1 MKTVDMIGYHR
12 KDTGTKSAKAIRKE
26 GSVPC
31 VIYGKDTTLHFYAPM
46 ILFREIVYKPDACK
60 VRVDIEGDEY
70 EAILQDIQFHPV
82 SEIIM
87 HADFLILEEGKKVK
101 LEVPVMLQGTP
112 KGLEKGG
119 DLLQKVRALTVRAL
133 PENLPE
139 VIEIDVSH
147 LDIGDSFQV
156 EEMKDRPYEI
166 LTAGRISIAIVAIP
180 RVLRDI
186 SDEDEE
192 DEEEGEEGEV
202 AEEEGEAE
210 SAE

>member
-12 KDTGTKSAKAIRKE
+12 SDLGTKSAKELRKA
-26 GSVPC
+26 GYVPC
-31 VIYGKDTTLHFYAPM
+31 VIYGKETTLHFYAPM

-101 LEVPVMLQGTP
+101 LDVPVMLQGRP
-112 KGLEKGG
+112 KGLDKGG
-119 DLLQKVRALTVRAL
+119 DLLQKVRKLTVRAI
-133 PENLPE
+133 PSKLPE

-147 LDIGDSFQV
+147 LGLGKSFQV

-166 LTAGRISIAIVAIP
+166 LTPGRISIATVAIP
-180 RVLRDI
+180 RALRGVSED
-186 SDEDEE
+186 DEE
-192 DEEEGEEGEV
+192 EEEGEEGEA
-202 AEEEGEAE
+202 AEEAEASE
-210 SAE
+210 AAE